1 MPHQSYLKIVGLP
14 RQMGGKGA
22 PQPTIFG
29 VLGHTKDDSMTKS
42 LGGLVQTKTKGASP
56 VDSAHSIKMGHQ
68 TDHHL
73 EGAGRATAVSGQH
86 YGQVPYAG
94 KYMKTLGAKV

>member
-1 MPHQSYLKIVGLP
+1 MSYLKIVGMP
-14 RQMGGKGA
+14 RQMGGVGA
-22 PQPTIFG
+22 PKPTIFG
-29 VLGHTKDDSMTKS
+29 VLGHTKMESSTKS

-56 VDSAHSIKMGHQ
+56 VDSSESIYSVKRQ
-68 TDHHL
+68 SDHHI

-94 KYMKTLGAKV
+94 KYMKPLGTKV

>member
-1 MPHQSYLKIVGLP
+1 MSYLKIVGLP

-29 VLGHTKDDSMTKS
+29 VLGHTKYDSTNKT
-42 LGGLVQTKTKGASP
+42 LGGLVIESSGASAKNP
-56 VDSAHSIKMGHQ
+56 SESVKSVAKQ

-73 EGAGRATAVSGQH
+73 EGAGHSTAVSGQH

-94 KYMKTLGAKV
+94 KYMKQAGDSL

>member
-1 MPHQSYLKIVGLP
+1 MSYLKIVGVP

-29 VLGHTKDDSMTKS
+29 VLGQTKYDSSSKT
-42 LGGLVQTKTKGASP
+42 LGGLVQ
-56 VDSAHSIKMGHQ
+56 HSTGGKSMNPAENIKSVARQ

-73 EGAGRATAVSGQH
+73 EGAGHSTAVSGQH

-94 KYMKTLGAKV
+94 KYMKSEGSKL

>member
-1 MPHQSYLKIVGLP
+1 MPHDSYLKIVGVP
-14 RQMGGKGA
+14 RQMGGRGA

-29 VLGHTKDDSMTKS
+29 VLGHTKMSSEMKS

-56 VDSAHSIKMGHQ
+56 ADAAHSVKVGKQ

-73 EGAGRATAVSGQH
+73 EGAGHATAVSGQH

-94 KYMKTLGAKV
+94 RYMKPLGPKV